1 MLVHIFCNV
10 DSTCCA
16 NWALRK
22 TSPKNLPDVK
32 QAIEGKFYMD
42 NFLISLSNVDELI
55 ELSKRVISGFR
66 LTQWVTN
73 SFAISSSLPK
83 TEISPKLVSPAVE
96 RALGMIWYNNQD
108 KLTFKPATKDYP
120 NTKPGILSLVS
131 SVFDSLGDLAPSLL
145 EPKLILQKLWKLKIS
160 WDEQT
165 SKDL

>member
-1 MLVHIFCNV
+1 M
-10 DSTCCA
+10 S
-16 NWALRK
+16 
-22 TSPKNLPDVK
+22 SK
-32 QAIEGKFYMD
+32 QSKESFTWTI
-42 NFLISLSNVDELI
+42 FLISLSNVDELI

-66 LTQWVTN
+66 LTKWVTN

-131 SVFDSLGDLAPSLL
+131 SV
-145 EPKLILQKLWKLKIS
+145 LIHWGIWHQVY
-160 WDEQT
+160 
-165 SKDL
+165 